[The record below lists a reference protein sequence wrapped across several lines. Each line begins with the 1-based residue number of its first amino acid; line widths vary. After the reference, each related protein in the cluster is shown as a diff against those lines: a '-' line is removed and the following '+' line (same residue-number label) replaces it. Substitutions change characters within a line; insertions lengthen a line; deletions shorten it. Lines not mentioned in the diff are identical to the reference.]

1 MLETPV
7 TQRILENASALAGGV
22 AIAPELRTLFGGIAI
37 LGLRELFGWLRRRE
51 YGRSRQN
58 RRRRP
63 SSRITRTTNP
73 RGRHKGKTLK

>member
-37 LGLRELFGWLRRRE
+37 LGLRELFGWLRRRG
-51 YGRSRQN
+51 GRSGQN

-63 SSRITRTTNP
+63 LPRRTRTTNS
-73 RGRHKGKTLK
+73 RGKHHQKKSIQ